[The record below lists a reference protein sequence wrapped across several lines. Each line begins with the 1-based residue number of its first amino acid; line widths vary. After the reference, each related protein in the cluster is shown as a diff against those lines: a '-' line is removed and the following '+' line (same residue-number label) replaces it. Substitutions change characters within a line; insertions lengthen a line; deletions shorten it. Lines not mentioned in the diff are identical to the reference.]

1 MRTYSLSEWEEKPL
15 QSNWHPDGIPERDA
29 LNLYREA
36 RLREAELRLGRG
48 NLLEFH
54 RSGLRAGQVVGVIV
68 AGDCRLE
75 ILPKVDDAD
84 AQVSRR
90 SLFQM
95 LARTMDLRLSSS
107 GVTSLGSQDN
117 DLLEILIRHYAN
129 LLYRAVHRGLPRSY
143 NVVEADLGF
152 LKGQLNVSQ
161 QFTRLAATPQRLA
174 CRYDE
179 LNPDTPLNQ
188 ILKAVVT
195 QLLKATRNSQN
206 KRLLA
211 ELRYAFD
218 EVSDLDRSQPLPL
231 RQVHID
237 RTNAAYKELFNM
249 AVLFL
254 GGWRQSLYR
263 GEGRGFSL
271 LFEMNVLFE
280 EFIGRCLR
288 GIGSKE
294 GFAVALQ
301 GPYSHVLRDEV
312 GVRAFGTKPDIH
324 LQRNGKTIVVDTKW
338 KRLKHSGG
346 YTPLGISSSDVY
358 QMMTYADVYSADAVV
373 LLYPHTDEMSQAP
386 GILKRFTTLTSG
398 RKVLVATVC
407 LSDISSIDEQLS
419 KILTDLTVGHV

>member
-15 QSNWHPDGIPERDA
+15 QSNAYPDGIPERDA

-36 RLREAELRLGRG
+36 RLRESELRLGRG
-48 NLLEFH
+48 SILELH

-75 ILPKVDDAD
+75 ILPKVDDSD
-84 AQVSRR
+84 AQVSRQ

-95 LARTMDLRLSSS
+95 LARTLDLRLSSS
-107 GVTSLGSQDN
+107 GVTSLGGQDS
-117 DLLEILIRHYAN
+117 DLLEVLIRHYAN
-129 LLYRAVHRGLPRSY
+129 LLYRAVHRGLPRNY
-143 NVVEADLGF
+143 NIVEADLGF
-152 LKGQLNVSQ
+152 LKGQLNVAQ

-179 LNPDTPLNQ
+179 LNPDIALNQ

-195 QLLKATRNSQN
+195 QLLKATRNVQN

-211 ELRYAFD
+211 ELHYAFD
-218 EVSDLDRSQPLPL
+218 DVSDLDRSQPLPL

-263 GEGRGFSL
+263 GGGRGFSL

-280 EFIGRCLR
+280 EFIGRSLAN
-288 GIGSKE
+288 S
-294 GFAVALQ
+294 VARDRWTISLQ
-301 GPYSHVLRDEV
+301 GPYSHVLRDES
-312 GVRAFGTKPDIH
+312 GAKAFGTKPDIH
-324 LQRNGKTIVVDTKW
+324 LQSDGQTIIIDTKW
-338 KRLKHSGG
+338 KRLKKGG

-358 QMMTYADVYSADAVV
+358 QMMTYADVYSADAVI
-373 LLYPHTDEMSQAP
+373 LLYPHIDEMDRPP
-386 GILKRFTTLTSG
+386 GILKRYKTLTSG
-398 RKVLVATVC
+398 RAILVATVS
-407 LSDISSIDEQLS
+407 LSDISTVNDQLS
-419 KILTDLTVGHV
+419 NILADVSEAEA